1 MDGYM
6 AAEVSYKNGYQAGY
20 QAGYYDGKKGV
31 GYTSS
36 WGTGANHKRP
46 CMNCGFTGTATKF
59 CPECGAAMK
68 NPFKHDTVLD

>member
-20 QAGYYDGKKGV
+20 YDGKKGV
-31 GYTSS
+31 GHTSS

-46 CMNCGFTGTATKF
+46 CMNCGFAGTATKF